1 VRAIWF
7 SGFELGSVGAGVTVV
22 NRIFA
27 YELVKRFCE
36 IKQREL
42 CILLCVGTCV
52 LVVVSSELLCD
63 FRMENHEYCITNH
76 LIPVSR
82 VFLENDRYPTT
93 QEIPRHFMCTDALLQ
108 RL

>member
-1 VRAIWF
+1 M
-7 SGFELGSVGAGVTVV
+7 GVTVV
-22 NRIFA
+22 CRIFP
-27 YELVKRFCE
+27 YELVQRFCE

-42 CILLCVGTCV
+42 CIFLYVGTCL

-63 FRMENHEYCITNH
+63 FRMENHEYCIKNH

-82 VFLENDRYPTT
+82 VFLKNHRYPTT
-93 QEIPRHFMCTDALLQ
+93 QEIPRHFMCTDALPQ